1 MNTYILYLSLIIIL
15 TAIIGSTQK
24 SPNCI
29 PATAPKEKDSCQLPE
44 RTTTNPLVFGPILW
58 TTFHLIAAGYHTPNG
73 TDLNGIPPAIY
84 RVNAKKFI
92 ESLPFMIP
100 CGHCGFH
107 LHQFIQTR
115 NLDEDIRTKDN
126 FIRFFVEA
134 HNNVTRHVNKIMVN
148 GKQLPPKK
156 LWTLEDAKKKYFC
169 ADTCVHDPRVWP
181 APSGGLWKHIQQHPE
196 NYVQDMY

>member
-1 MNTYILYLSLIIIL
+1 M
-15 TAIIGSTQK
+15 
-24 SPNCI
+24 
-29 PATAPKEKDSCQLPE
+29 DS
-44 RTTTNPLVFGPILW
+44 
-58 TTFHLIAAGYHTPNG
+58 FHLIAAGYHTPNG

-84 RVNAKKFI
+84 KINAKKFI

-100 CGHCGFH
+100 CGDCGFH

-134 HNNVTRHVNKIMVN
+134 HNNVTRHVNKIRVN
-148 GKQLPPKK
+148 GQQLPPKK

-169 ADTCVHDPRVWP
+169 ADTCIRDPRVWS
-181 APSGGLWKHIQQHPE
+181 AQGGGLWKHIQRHPKITSKICIDASKLFIIKE
-196 NYVQDMY
+196 DNNQEAIVAPCNPAIMPV